1 MFHTRKRDENKHLF
15 KVEGNISI
23 FSKEEAQKMDFYLVQ
38 STAKRYICVEVNLE
52 KELDS
57 SSLDPSKEN
66 IPYESNSERYD
77 SQYVTF
83 SSLIQ
88 RAK

>member
-1 MFHTRKRDENKHLF
+1 
-15 KVEGNISI
+15 
-23 FSKEEAQKMDFYLVQ
+23 MDFYLVQ

-52 KELDS
+52 NELDN
-57 SSLDPSKEN
+57 SSLNPSKEN
-66 IPYESNSERYD
+66 IPYESNAERYD
-77 SQYVTF
+77 SQYVEL

>member
-1 MFHTRKRDENKHLF
+1 
-15 KVEGNISI
+15 
-23 FSKEEAQKMDFYLVQ
+23 MDFYLVQ